1 MKNQNKSTMINRGY
15 LLRMILILTMGGILL
30 IGCDKN
36 DDEELLDASRP
47 IFNMLFP
54 ISEYGLNSTEW
65 YGRNGSGNLVIT
77 FDRTTCTFTVTDFVS
92 DKKTTTA
99 YAYKYNHPV
108 VTLTPVNENES
119 IVVGKTISGREL
131 ADDEM
136 SFVDEKD
143 APVWMRVFRKK

>member
-1 MKNQNKSTMINRGY
+1 MVNRVN
-15 LLRMILILTMGGILL
+15 LFWMVLFLALGGVFL

-36 DDEELLDASRP
+36 DNEELLGGSRP

-54 ISEYGLNSTEW
+54 ISEYGLNTTEW

-77 FDRTTCTFTVTDFVS
+77 FDRTACTFTVTESVS

-99 YAYKYNHPV
+99 YTYEYNHPV
-108 VTLTPVNENES
+108 VTLTPVNENET
-119 IVVGKTISGREL
+119 VVIGKTISGREL

-143 APVWMRVFRKK
+143 APVWIRVFRKK